1 MRSYKKLALALAA
14 LLLIASLAGCA
25 NTRNSNTSTGNTAID
40 NAKSAYFVNVSW
52 LKDNLGSVILV
63 DARTADEYK
72 KGHLPG
78 AVNAPWQEFANVTG
92 KPGQPDWG
100 TLLPKDKLAEKMGSF
115 GIDGKKAVIVYAD
128 PKGWGEDGRIVWML
142 RMAGVADSKMLDG
155 GWKAW
160 KDANY
165 ETSADTQTT
174 TPVNF
179 SINNLDESLNASTE
193 WIAENISKIKVVDS
207 RSEKE
212 YGGATDYGEARGGH
226 LPGAINIPFENVFN
240 SDGTVKSTDELKAL
254 FEKAGLKPGDE
265 IVTYCTKGIRSSH
278 MSLLLRMAGF
288 DKTRN
293 YDASFYSWAGNS
305 SLKVDK

>member
-1 MRSYKKLALALAA
+1 MRSYKKLILALAA
-14 LLLIASLAGCA
+14 LLLIASLAGCGQ
-25 NTRNSNTSTGNTAID
+25 TKTQNSNAPID

-72 KGHLPG
+72 KGHIPG
-78 AVNAPWQEFANVTG
+78 AINAAWQEFANVTG

-100 TLLPKDKLAEKMGSF
+100 TLLPKDELAEKIGSI
-115 GIDGKKAVIVYAD
+115 GIDEKKAVIVYAD

-160 KDANY
+160 NDTNY

-174 TPVNF
+174 TRVNF

-193 WIAENISKIKVVDS
+193 WVAENINKIKVVDS

-226 LPGAINIPFENVFN
+226 LPGAINIPFGSAFN

-265 IVTYCTKGIRSSH
+265 IVTYCTKGIRSAH

-288 DKTRN
+288 EKTRN

>member
-1 MRSYKKLALALAA
+1 MRSYKKSVLALVA
-14 LLLIASLAGCA
+14 LLLIASLAGCGQTK
-25 NTRNSNTSTGNTAID
+25 TRNSNVSMD

-52 LKDNLGSVILV
+52 LNDNLDSMILV

-78 AVNAPWQEFANVTG
+78 AVNAPWQEFANVIG

-100 TLLPKDKLAEKMGSF
+100 TLLPKDKLAEKIGSF
-115 GIDGKKAVIVYAD
+115 GIDGKKSVIVYAD

-142 RMAGVADSKMLDG
+142 RMVGVANSKMLDG

-160 KDANY
+160 NDANY
-165 ETSADTQTT
+165 EASTDTPTI

-179 SINNLDESLNASTE
+179 SINTIDESLNASTE
-193 WIAENISKIKVVDS
+193 WVAENINKIKVVDS

-226 LPGAINIPFENVFN
+226 LPGAINIPFKNIFN

-254 FEKAGLKPGDE
+254 FEKDGLKPGDE
-265 IVTYCTKGIRSSH
+265 IVTYCTKGIRSAH

-288 DKTRN
+288 EKTRN
-293 YDASFYSWAGNS
+293 YDASFYSWAGNP

>member
-1 MRSYKKLALALAA
+1 MRSYKKLILTLLA
-14 LLLIASLAGCA
+14 LLLIASLAGCSQTKTQNMD
-25 NTRNSNTSTGNTAID
+25 NT
-40 NAKSAYFVNVSW
+40 KSAYFVSVSW
-52 LKDNLGSVILV
+52 LKDNLSSVILV

-72 KGHLPG
+72 KSHIPG
-78 AVNAPWQEFANVTG
+78 AINATWQEFANVTG

-100 TLLPKDKLAEKMGSF
+100 TLLPKDKLVEKIGSI

-128 PKGWGEDGRIVWML
+128 PSGWGEDGRIVWML

-155 GWKAW
+155 GWKVW
-160 KDANY
+160 KDAKN
-165 ETSADTQTT
+165 ETSDDTPTI

-179 SINNLDESLNASTE
+179 SITAMDENLNAGTE
-193 WIAENISKIKVVDS
+193 WVAENLTKVKVVDS

-212 YGGATDYGEARGGH
+212 YGGAADYGEARGGH
-226 LPGAINIPFENVFN
+226 LPGAINIPFGSTFN

-265 IVTYCTKGIRSSH
+265 IVTYCTKGIRSAH

-288 DKTRN
+288 EKTRN